1 MSDKEFL
8 DVLNDHPELWG
19 TVLKELKNEPA
30 TCPETSTP
38 PEQQPLPLPSFQGSQ
53 P

>member
-8 DVLNDHPELWG
+8 DVLKDHPELWG
-19 TVLKELKNEPA
+19 TVLKKIKEEQA
-30 TCPETSTP
+30 TSSACSTP
-38 PEQQPLPLPSFQGSQ
+38 PEQQPSPLPAFQGLQ